1 MTINDLGPSI
11 NDLWLEQSIIREKK
25 VSSDGAKLLP
35 GKEITA
41 SDEHFFPRDN
51 FPFPR
56 SPV

>member
-1 MTINDLGPSI
+1 MV
-11 NDLWLEQSIIREKK
+11 EQSPIREKK
-25 VSSDGAKLLP
+25 VSPDDAKLLP
-35 GKEITA
+35 GKENTA